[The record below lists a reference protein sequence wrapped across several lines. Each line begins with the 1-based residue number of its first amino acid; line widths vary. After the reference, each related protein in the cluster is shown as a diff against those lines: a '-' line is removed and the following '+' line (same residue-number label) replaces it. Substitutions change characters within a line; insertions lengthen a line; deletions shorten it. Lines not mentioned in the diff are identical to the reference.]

1 MNAEKDGTE
10 RSDAVQA
17 IIGRP
22 PTWMVQWGTLVAFAT
37 ATLLGWIGFFLEY
50 PEFVTGEILVQSTNP
65 AQSWLAKSDRNI
77 QELFFAAEDT
87 ADAGAVIVVFS
98 NDARFQD
105 VLNLE
110 SAMAMVGEL
119 TDSSLLGFY
128 PGRDFRLGEVQV
140 HLLEFLYRQ
149 DALRRGLNQQFSE
162 EDLAFMR
169 RNATNEQQEI
179 RKLRIR
185 MDILNKQIDKVTDP
199 AQKDLLLQDRQLLLQ
214 TLQTKQFSLDKLE
227 RELAGTGKQHQQSA
241 MAESSALLKESF
253 IRLQNKLAD
262 WKEEYLVTA
271 PFQSVVRYNNQKIQ
285 KGQTIREGQE
295 ILQLIPLQPE
305 ALSGRMLLRL
315 GDASKVYA
323 GQEVVVNLDS
333 YPSSKFGALPGKIV
347 WKGSIPVEEMI
358 PVEIFFP
365 AGKMSTTG
373 INLNIGLEMTG
384 KARIVVARKKIIQ
397 RVFETFR

>member
-1 MNAEKDGTE
+1 MNAEKDWTE
-10 RSDAVQA
+10 RSDAVQE

-22 PTWMVQWGTLVAFAT
+22 PTWMVQWGTLIAFAT

-50 PEFVTGEILVQSTNP
+50 PEFVTGDILVQSTNP
-65 AQSWLAKSDRNI
+65 AQSWTAEEDRSI

-87 ADAGAVIVVFS
+87 ADAGAVIVVFA

-110 SAMAMVGEL
+110 SAMSMLGEL
-119 TDSSLLGFY
+119 TDSSLLAFN

-149 DALRRGLNQQFSE
+149 DALRRGLNQQTSE
-162 EDLAFMR
+162 DDLAFMR

-185 MDILNKQIDKVTDP
+185 IDVLNKQIDKVTDT
-199 AQKDLLLQDRQLLLQ
+199 AQKELFLQDRQLLLQ
-214 TLQTKQFSLDKLE
+214 TLQEKQFSLDKLE
-227 RELAGTGKQHQQSA
+227 RELSGIGKQRQQTAIS
-241 MAESSALLKESF
+241 ESSALLKESF

-262 WKEEYLVTA
+262 WKQEYLVTA
-271 PFQSVVRYNNQKIQ
+271 PFQSVVRYNTQKIQ
-285 KGQTIREGQE
+285 KGQTIRKGQE
-295 ILQLIPLQPE
+295 ILQLVPLQPE
-305 ALSGRMLLRL
+305 ALSGRMLLSL
-315 GDASKVYA
+315 GDASKVHD
-323 GQEVVVNLDS
+323 GQEVVVNLDN

-365 AGKMSTTG
+365 TGKTSTTG
-373 INLNIGLEMTG
+373 VNLNIGLEMTG
-384 KARIVVARKKIIQ
+384 KARIVVARKKMIQ